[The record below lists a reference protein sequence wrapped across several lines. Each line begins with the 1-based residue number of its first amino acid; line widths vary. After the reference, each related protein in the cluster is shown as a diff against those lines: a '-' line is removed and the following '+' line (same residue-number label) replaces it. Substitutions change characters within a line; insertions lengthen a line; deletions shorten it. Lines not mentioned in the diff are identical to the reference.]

1 MNIKTYLIL
10 RITFTFIFLIL
21 STFIWINKKD
31 NLYHEYRSDIEFNEV
46 VFSNLK
52 KDNQDDNNNY
62 ILNINNK
69 ENIKKDIKIYIIPDI
84 LSSSVTN
91 NFIRYQI
98 DDNSIKTLN
107 MDGIVYALSLDAKES
122 IQINLKLWLSDTY
135 DGENNYF
142 GRVVVM

>member
-21 STFIWINKKD
+21 STFIWLNKKN
-31 NLYHEYRSDIEFNEV
+31 NLYHEYRNDIEFNEV
-46 VFSNLK
+46 IFSNLK
-52 KDNQDDNNNY
+52 KDNQNNNY
-62 ILNINNK
+62 VLKINNK
-69 ENIKKDIKIYIIPDI
+69 ENIKKNLKVYIVSDI
-84 LSSSVTN
+84 LTSSVTN
-91 NFIRYQI
+91 NFIKYQI

-107 MDGIVYALSLDAKES
+107 MDGIVYALSLDANES

-135 DGENNYF
+135 NGESNYF